1 MSKDVFYAVVYKE
14 SEPTLCRTFE
24 TAQYI
29 AEEHLDC
36 VVEDLNSDLVHI
48 EWLIARKEREA
59 SLRYELSGHLNGLA
73 ESYQMKKINEIER
86 HLGMLRQELSDV
98 IIEFH
103 ELLDNPKAECYITKL
118 VKK

>member
-1 MSKDVFYAVVYKE
+1 
-14 SEPTLCRTFE
+14 
-24 TAQYI
+24 
-29 AEEHLDC
+29 
-36 VVEDLNSDLVHI
+36 
-48 EWLIARKEREA
+48 
-59 SLRYELSGHLNGLA
+59 
-73 ESYQMKKINEIER
+73 MKKINEIER